1 MHRTHRPLPLLL
13 AVAVAFSLPAFAADS
28 AVKNAPPADTAAKN
42 APPAAGASQDAK
54 ADAKA
59 PTKVSEADA
68 RKTALASVKNGT
80 VQSSK
85 LVTDKGRQV
94 WAFELR
100 GENSPHVVVVHVDAN
115 SGRVVNRS
123 IKAAAQ
129 ATGAKKS

>member
-1 MHRTHRPLPLLL
+1 MHRTHRPLPLLF
-13 AVAVAFSLPAFAADS
+13 AVAVAFSLPAFAADT
-28 AVKNAPPADTAAKN
+28 AVKN

-68 RKTALASVKNGT
+68 RKTALASAKNGT

-85 LVTDKGRQV
+85 LVTEKGRQV

-100 GENSPHVVVVHVDAN
+100 SENSPQVVVVHVDAS
-115 SGRVVNRS
+115 SGRVVSRS
-123 IKAAAQ
+123 IKAAAP